1 MVQRILK
8 SFTFWFVIAGVGLVL
23 YNLSGQDNKSIIM
36 VGLNP
41 LLSILS
47 HSDYCLTISEIP
59 YLWHL
64 LSFLTMTLYGIFFD
78 LLACIIRTKSKS
90 RIRGAGCGL
99 LLLTVLLAIVIG
111 RFGFAL
117 YGILSFLGVVL
128 LLLGSFQKHA
138 S

>member
-1 MVQRILK
+1 MVKRLLK
-8 SFTFWFVIAGVGLVL
+8 SFTFWFIVAGIGLVL
-23 YNLSGQDNKSIIM
+23 YNLSGHDDKSIIM
-36 VGLNP
+36 IGLNP

-47 HSDYCLTISEIP
+47 HSDYCLTIAEIP

-78 LLACIIRTKSKS
+78 LLACIIRSKS
-90 RIRGAGCGL
+90 RNRIRGTGCGL
-99 LLLTVLLAIVIG
+99 LLLTVLLSIVIG

-117 YGILSFLGVVL
+117 YVILSILGVAL
-128 LLLGSFQKHA
+128 LLLGAFQKNA